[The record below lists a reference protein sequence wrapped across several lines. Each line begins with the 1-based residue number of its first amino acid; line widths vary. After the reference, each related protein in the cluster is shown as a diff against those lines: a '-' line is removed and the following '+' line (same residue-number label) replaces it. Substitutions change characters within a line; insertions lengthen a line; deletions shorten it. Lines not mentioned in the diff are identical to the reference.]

1 MEVIINAARD
11 LLKSTVDSEGKKTS
25 ASAATTSFSNAAAAS
40 ASTVAAQQQQQQPQ
54 PQNKEE
60 ELPWNYKTVTSG
72 VFFSGKEKRKKQLN
86 ATKQIL
92 QGVAW
97 K

>member
-40 ASTVAAQQQQQQPQ
+40 ASTVAAQQQQQ

-72 VFFSGKEKRKKQLN
+72 V
-86 ATKQIL
+86 
-92 QGVAW
+92 AW